1 MKDLGILS
9 SKLFFFVWTSL
20 RKARQGVCSS
30 VSLALVVINLEV
42 VKMRELLSSLDLT
55 RTQAFCI
62 HEPTQDGRLARELC
76 AYSLPGSASKS

>member
-30 VSLALVVINLEV
+30 ISLALVVINLEV
-42 VKMRELLSSLDLT
+42 VLRELLSSSDLM

-62 HEPTQDGRLARELC
+62 HEPTQDGRLARELR